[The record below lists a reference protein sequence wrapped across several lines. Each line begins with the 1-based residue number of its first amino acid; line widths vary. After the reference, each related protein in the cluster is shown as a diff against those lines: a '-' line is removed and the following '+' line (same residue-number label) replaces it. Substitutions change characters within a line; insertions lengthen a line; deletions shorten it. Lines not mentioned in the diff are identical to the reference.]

1 MISRYLQWFIQH
13 RLINVLL
20 VISYVLFLVFAH
32 EWFVNLSVEVMRS
45 LSLPVYNQLVA
56 GVTTIAAVAVVVL
69 VARAISRKV
78 KIQRSGLLFLGF
90 TLAALII
97 HFFVFT
103 EMNVEFIHAV
113 EYGILAV
120 LIFPMVGR
128 FSAVIIYSFPVM
140 LFDEW
145 YQYQVLFDWV
155 EYFDFNDIL
164 LDLLGAG
171 LFLAVIKTFIQEPE
185 QPTAL
190 AKRPEVYV
198 LLLMAITAMMMLLSS
213 AVVPYPEDAA
223 SKTWLVLNA
232 IEEPYGFWRVHP
244 LIGSTYYVLEPIPGL
259 ITVFSVCLFY
269 LAMDTRSSA
278 K

>member
-1 MISRYLQWFIQH
+1 MISRYLQWFRQH
-13 RLINVLL
+13 RLINALL
-20 VISYVLFLVFAH
+20 VFAYIAFLIFAH

-45 LSLPVYNQLVA
+45 LSLHVYNKLVA
-56 GVTTIAAVAVVVL
+56 GITTIAAVAVIVL
-69 VARAISRKV
+69 IARAISRKV
-78 KIQRSGLLFLGF
+78 ELQRSGLLVLAL

-113 EYGILAV
+113 EYGILAT
-120 LIFPMVGR
+120 LIYPLVGR
-128 FSAVIIYSFPVM
+128 FAAAVVYSFPVM

-171 LFLAVIKTFIQEPE
+171 LFLAVIKTFSQESE

-213 AVVPYPEDAA
+213 AVVPYTEDAA
-223 SKTWLVLNA
+223 SNTWLVLNA

-244 LIGSTYYVLEPIPGL
+244 LIGSTYHVLEPITGL

-269 LAMDTRSSA
+269 LAMDTRSSE